1 MSTLYVV
8 TNEEEKL
15 IIVKKKEINFTNI
28 FKNNDMF
35 KKVS

>member
-8 TNEEEKL
+8 TNEEES
-15 IIVKKKEINFTNI
+15 IIVEKKEINFINI
-28 FKNNDMF
+28 YKNNDMF